1 MANLVGLTGDEPAQ
15 QGKGAEAIRLYGQVK
30 ADDPEYSDAKEGIA
44 DCNFQLGEVEFS
56 AEIM

>member
-1 MANLVGLTGDEPAQ
+1 MANLVGLAGDELAQ
-15 QGKGAEAIRLYGQVK
+15 QGKCAEPIRLYEQVK
-30 ADDPEYSDAKEGIA
+30 ADDPEYSDAEEGIA